1 MVLVTGMRPSLV
13 SRKANARP
21 TPPARVPTCLD
32 EHEIAEV
39 YANPWIVHTMS
50 ADRIANTL
58 AKQADRLAALA
69 ADRETVDAGLRRIGS
84 RVSDPWTHAE
94 IRDLLERP

>member
-1 MVLVTGMRPSLV
+1 MPDP
-13 SRKANARP
+13 RP
-21 TPPARVPTCLD
+21 TPPERVPECLD

-69 ADRETVDAGLRRIGS
+69 ADRETVDAGLRRIVDLPCDCIGTRGNS
-84 RVSDPWTHAE
+84 HTCDACRIA
-94 IRDLLERP
+94 RDLLERP